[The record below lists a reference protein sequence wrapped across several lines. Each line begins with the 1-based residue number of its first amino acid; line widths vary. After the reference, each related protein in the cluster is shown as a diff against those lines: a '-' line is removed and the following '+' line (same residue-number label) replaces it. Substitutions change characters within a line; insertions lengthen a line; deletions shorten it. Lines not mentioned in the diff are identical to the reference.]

1 MDGGLADAE
10 AGGGGPYGGLVLDD
24 VQRQLL
30 GALFHVPLHKTTLPT
45 VVLVTVIYMREETE
59 I

>member
-1 MDGGLADAE
+1 MYRRLADAE
-10 AGGGGPYGGLVLDD
+10 AAGGGPDGGLILDD

-45 VVLVTVIYMREETE
+45 VVLITVIYMRGGGS